1 MWLIPAGYAL
11 FLALLVVRYVRRR
24 PRLRDYPPQPHG
36 PLVSVI
42 VPARDEEVNIE
53 RCVGSLLATTYE
65 PVEIIVVDDRSS
77 DATPEIVERLARSA
91 EAGGGLHLVRG
102 AELPP
107 GGVGEPWAIG
117 PGHCTARG
125 DPLVFTGADTP

>member
-1 MWLIPAGYAL
+1 MWLTPAGYAL
-11 FLALLVVRYVRRR
+11 FLALLVPRYVHRR

-42 VPARDEEVNIE
+42 VPAPDEEVNIE

-77 DATPEIVERLARSA
+77 DATPEVVERLARSA
-91 EAGGGLHLVRG
+91 EAGGGRDTLGGSGR
-102 AELPP
+102 PP
-107 GGVGEPWAIG
+107 AGV
-117 PGHCTARG
+117 
-125 DPLVFTGADTP
+125 